1 MAIIQKRDPEV
12 AKRALAGWLA
22 GKLPDA
28 SGIEIHV
35 AGASEV
41 SGFSSDTIIFDAT
54 WRESGAARRQGFV
67 VRAAPVGEAVFE
79 TYEIGLQYRIL
90 DAVRRRSDVP
100 VPRVFW
106 LEEDPSVLGAPF
118 LAMERLDGRVPGDN
132 PPYTLGGW
140 VVEASPEQQRT
151 MWLDGIDTLAKI
163 ATFDWRAADL
173 GALDRSEYGALGQ
186 EQLMGWQRRY
196 YEWAARK
203 RVGCVERGWKW
214 LEENQPDDDHLVGFC
229 WGDARLG
236 NLMFGDDYRVRA
248 VFDWEMARVG
258 NPEFDLAWYLWFDK
272 HFTDGIG
279 IPRLPGFT
287 PDGEAIAR
295 WEDLVGRKAEHLE
308 WYTVFTMVWFAA
320 IMMRVV
326 QSNIAHGANP
336 DELGPMETNNLATQM
351 LAQHLG
357 VPGPD

>member
-1 MAIIQKRDPEV
+1 MAIIQKRDPDA

-22 GKLPDA
+22 SKMPDA

-54 WRESGAARRQGFV
+54 WTAAGAPRRQGFV
-67 VRAAPVGEAVFE
+67 VRAAPMGEAVFE
-79 TYEIGLQYRIL
+79 TYEIGVQYRIIE
-90 DAVRRRSDVP
+90 AVGRVSDVR
-100 VPRVFW
+100 VPNTFW
-106 LEEDPSVLGAPF
+106 LEEDTSVLGAPF
-118 LAMERLDGRVPGDN
+118 FAMERLSGRVPADN

-140 VVEASPEQQRT
+140 VTDATADERRT

-163 ATFDWRAADL
+163 AAIDWRAADL
-173 GALDRSEYGALGQ
+173 DELDRRQYGALGQ

-203 RVGCVERGWKW
+203 RVACVEHAWRW
-214 LEENQPDDDHLVGFC
+214 LDDNQPNDDHLLGFC

-236 NLMFGDDYRVRA
+236 NLMFGDDFRVQA
-248 VFDWEMARVG
+248 VFDWEMARIG

-272 HFTDGIG
+272 HFTEAIG
-279 IPRLPGFT
+279 IPRLTGFT
-287 PDGEAIAR
+287 SDVEAIAR
-295 WEDLVGRKAEHLE
+295 WEELVGRKAEHLE

-326 QSNIAHGANP
+326 QSNVAHGANP

-351 LAQHLG
+351 LAKHFGL
-357 VPGPD
+357 PAPD